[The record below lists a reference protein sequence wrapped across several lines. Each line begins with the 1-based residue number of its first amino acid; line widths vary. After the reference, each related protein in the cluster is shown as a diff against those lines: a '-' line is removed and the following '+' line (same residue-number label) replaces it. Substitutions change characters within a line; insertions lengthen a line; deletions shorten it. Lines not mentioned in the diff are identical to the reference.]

1 LVYCRSDLSNYLVRA
16 RNIMNHGLVLLS
28 GIGFIVFSGFIFLML
43 SIVENYPLK
52 SRTKRI
58 IHFCAF
64 TLLSVLCI
72 YIFDWYSSDYI
83 RTMLAKWKADWMPHN
98 KNTDYN
104 GWREPKIAMSFH
116 RNRLKYYGIVWLL
129 LIIFIIARNSW

>member
-1 LVYCRSDLSNYLVRA
+1 
-16 RNIMNHGLVLLS
+16 MNHGLVLLS

-83 RTMLAKWKADWMPHN
+83 RTMLAK
-98 KNTDYN
+98 
-104 GWREPKIAMSFH
+104 
-116 RNRLKYYGIVWLL
+116 
-129 LIIFIIARNSW
+129 